1 MVCGAIKREDVHVE
15 PLTPL
20 LPMFPGFGIEGRPVQ
35 IAHCLRALKQGL
47 DILKEFWYFARL
59 QC

>member
-1 MVCGAIKREDVHVE
+1 MVCGAIKHKNAHVE

-20 LPMFPGFGIEGRPVQ
+20 LPMFPGFDIDGRPFQ

-47 DILKEFWYFARL
+47 DALKEFWYFAQL
-59 QC
+59 Q